1 MAAREGIGFAF
12 MPHWLVADDIAKS
25 LLEQVLPGTPW
36 PKVPL
41 HAMYLDKRYLTHKVR
56 DARA

>member
-1 MAAREGIGFAF
+1 